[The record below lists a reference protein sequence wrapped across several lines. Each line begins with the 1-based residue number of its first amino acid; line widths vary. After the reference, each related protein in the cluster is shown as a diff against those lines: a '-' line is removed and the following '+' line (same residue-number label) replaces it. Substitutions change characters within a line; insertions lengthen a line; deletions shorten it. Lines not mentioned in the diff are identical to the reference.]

1 MMVDRMHDDLALL
14 VLDYFKSGAA
24 REDMEVIMPP
34 DTPEGKYTFYKDQRE
49 HIKSRSMLPSDT
61 LRYIEA
67 LEAVAEAAFNLWIQ
81 VGSPRQKEMADDL
94 YDALA
99 VVDFLSD
106 EEH

>member
-1 MMVDRMHDDLALL
+1 MRDDDVMTLL
-14 VLDYFKSGAA
+14 VEDYFTSGAA
-24 REDMEVIMPP
+24 REDREVIGMMEKPK
-34 DTPEGKYTFYKDQRE
+34 GKYTFYKDERE
-49 HIKSRSMLPSDT
+49 RIKSRSMLPTDT

-81 VGSPRQKEMADDL
+81 VGSPRQKEMLDDL

-99 VVDFLSD
+99 VVDFLSE